1 MIYEIRDDPDD
12 LPIICASKAEARRR
26 ARHRAT
32 RIGQSVL
39 IYEVDGRHGERFIG
53 SVA

>member
-1 MIYEIRDDPDD
+1 MIYEVRDEPDD
-12 LPIICASKAEARRR
+12 LSIICASEAEARRR
-26 ARHRAT
+26 ARRRAA

-53 SVA
+53 SVG